1 MRVYRAGMFTS
12 ALEAAKFEGAQI
24 KTVSGIR
31 GSIKKAIRED
41 ASQAARRAGAP
52 SGKAGAFRATFED
65 KLLLSDVVVCRLWVP
80 VEPPPL
86 CLPVANLLEAVSGD
100 TLLAR
105 SVADVRRETQ
115 TPIPVAKDS
124 LYKGP
129 IARAPRKFA
138 PQKLPK
144 KLVEQL
150 PFASRP
156 KEDAPKGKRDG
167 YLKQREDASTGL
179 APRESS
185 ETRRTRKLVH
195 QLETV
200 RAEKKRIKG
209 AAKEKKKGERA
220 KELAKIDASRRASSK
235 LKNKAA
241 HRAHGRDQAR
251 KRAKFTSGEE

>member
-1 MRVYRAGMFTS
+1 MFTS

-115 TPIPVAKDS
+115 TPIQ
-124 LYKGP
+124 Y
-129 IARAPRKFA
+129 
-138 PQKLPK
+138 QKIPYIRVPSREL
-144 KLVEQL
+144 LGN
-150 PFASRP
+150 SRP
-156 KEDAPKGKRDG
+156 R
-167 YLKQREDASTGL
+167 SF
-179 APRESS
+179 
-185 ETRRTRKLVH
+185 RKNLW
-195 QLETV
+195 TNSP
-200 RAEKKRIKG
+200 
-209 AAKEKKKGERA
+209 
-220 KELAKIDASRRASSK
+220 SRRD
-235 LKNKAA
+235 
-241 HRAHGRDQAR
+241 RR
-251 KRAKFTSGEE
+251 KTRLVVNATAT

>member
-1 MRVYRAGMFTS
+1 M
-12 ALEAAKFEGAQI
+12 
-24 KTVSGIR
+24 
-31 GSIKKAIRED
+31 
-41 ASQAARRAGAP
+41 
-52 SGKAGAFRATFED
+52 
-65 KLLLSDVVVCRLWVP
+65 LLSDVVVCRLWVP

-115 TPIPVAKDS
+115 TPIPVSKDS

-144 KLVEQL
+144 KLVDQL

-156 KEDAPKGKRDG
+156 KEDAPRGKRAG

-179 APRESS
+179 APREST
-185 ETRRTRKLVH
+185 EARRTRKLVH

-200 RAEKKRIKG
+200 RAEKKRLKS

>member
-1 MRVYRAGMFTS
+1 
-12 ALEAAKFEGAQI
+12 
-24 KTVSGIR
+24 
-31 GSIKKAIRED
+31 
-41 ASQAARRAGAP
+41 
-52 SGKAGAFRATFED
+52 
-65 KLLLSDVVVCRLWVP
+65 
-80 VEPPPL
+80 
-86 CLPVANLLEAVSGD
+86 
-100 TLLAR
+100 
-105 SVADVRRETQ
+105 
-115 TPIPVAKDS
+115 
-124 LYKGP
+124 
-129 IARAPRKFA
+129 
-138 PQKLPK
+138 LPK

-156 KEDAPKGKRDG
+156 KEDAPRGKRDG
-167 YLKQREDASTGL
+167 YLRQREDASTGL
-179 APRESS
+179 APREST
-185 ETRRTRKLVH
+185 EARRTRKLVH